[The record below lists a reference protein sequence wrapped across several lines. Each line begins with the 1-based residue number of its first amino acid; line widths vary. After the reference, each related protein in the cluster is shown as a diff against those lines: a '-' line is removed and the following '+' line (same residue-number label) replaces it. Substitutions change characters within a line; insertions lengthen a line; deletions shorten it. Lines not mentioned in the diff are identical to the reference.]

1 VEFVTRSYRAEVGM
15 VLEVL
20 AEGLA
25 PFVDRQMSAYFEDDW
40 IVTAATR
47 MGRPEPVLAT
57 AADPQF
63 QLEVMV
69 RWWGPVFAKVL
80 PKEARDTV
88 HELRQ
93 ARNQWAHIADGQT
106 LDFDFAF
113 EVHQRAADLLRD
125 VGSPLAAEVARFEY
139 RLRFDEAREVAES
152 EGITE
157 TEVLLKELDE
167 LQIQRAELQRMLREA
182 REEKESAAGRTR
194 AVARQ
199 LADLQTQYAA
209 VSGLKDQYEA
219 LQRELEGAERRA
231 TSREVDTGALAQQ
244 LMDARA
250 AIESLHTS
258 SDRLHLQLAGA
269 RRALDDPTQTEV
281 GRRWVMLVAALVMV
295 LGITIL
301 LAFARGLAL

>member
-1 VEFVTRSYRAEVGM
+1 M

-25 PFVDRQMSAYFEDDW
+25 PFVDRHMSAYFEDDW

-63 QLEVMV
+63 QLEVIV

-93 ARNQWAHIADGQT
+93 ARNQWAHIVDART

-113 EVHQRAADLLRD
+113 EMHQRAADLLRE
-125 VGSPLAAEVARFEY
+125 VGSPLAGEVARFEY

-157 TEVLLKELDE
+157 TEVLLKELDV
-167 LQIQRAELQRMLREA
+167 LQLQRAELQEKLREA

-219 LQRELEGAERRA
+219 LQHELEGAEGRA
-231 TSREVDTGALAQQ
+231 QNREHDTGALAQQ

-269 RRALDDPTQTEV
+269 RRALEDPTQTEV
-281 GRRWVMLVAALVMV
+281 GRRWLMLVAALVMV

-301 LAFARGLAL
+301 LAFAKGLAL

>member
-1 VEFVTRSYRAEVGM
+1 M

>member
-1 VEFVTRSYRAEVGM
+1 VVESYRAQVGS

-25 PFVDRQMSAYFEDDW
+25 PFVDRQMSEYFEGADW

-57 AADPQF
+57 ATDPQF
-63 QLEVMV
+63 QLEVMI

-80 PKEARDTV
+80 PKSTRDVV

-93 ARNQWAHIADGQT
+93 ARNEWAHIAEARPI
-106 LDFDFAF
+106 DFAF
-113 EVHQRAADLLRD
+113 AFSVHENVEELLRE
-125 VGSPLAAEVARFEY
+125 VGSPLAAEVTGLER
-139 RLRFDEAREVAES
+139 RLRFDHARESADDL
-152 EGITE
+152 GITE
-157 TEVLLKELDE
+157 SEVLLKELEE
-167 LQIQRAELQRMLREA
+167 LQTQRADLQSKLEEARREA
-182 REEKESAAGRTR
+182 ESASGRTR

-209 VSGLKDQYEA
+209 VSGLREQYEE
-219 LQRELEGAERRA
+219 LQRELEGAEQRA
-231 TSREVDTGALAQQ
+231 QNREADTSALRQQ
-244 LMDARA
+244 LFNARA

-258 SDRLHLQLAGA
+258 SDRLHDQLADARGA
-269 RRALDDPTQTEV
+269 LEDPTKTEV
-281 GRRWVMLVAALVMV
+281 GRRWLALTAALVMV
-295 LGITIL
+295 LGVTIL